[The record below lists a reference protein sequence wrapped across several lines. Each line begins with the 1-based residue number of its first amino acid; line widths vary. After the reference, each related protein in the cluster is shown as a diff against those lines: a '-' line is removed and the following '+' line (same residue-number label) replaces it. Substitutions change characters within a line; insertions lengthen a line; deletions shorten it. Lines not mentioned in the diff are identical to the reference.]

1 MMQVSLFV
9 NLSDS
14 LILVNPASAVLIPE
28 NDMNLWLV
36 FLVIKSFICIPNS
49 SSSLIIRSISVSAS
63 YHFSAGFKS
72 VISQYFYR
80 PLQP

>member
-1 MMQVSLFV
+1 MIQVSLFV

-36 FLVIKSFICIPNS
+36 FLVIKS
-49 SSSLIIRSISVSAS
+49 L
-63 YHFSAGFKS
+63 
-72 VISQYFYR
+72 
-80 PLQP
+80 LQVREVCV